1 MEKEK
6 IWMKRWGLLGALLAA
21 GCLLFAACGEEPV
34 VPPQTYAITAE
45 NSADC
50 TLEAPAS
57 AEAGQTVTVT
67 AEVRSELKE
76 VSGVFFNGAACTPAG
91 EGTFTFVMPAEA
103 VTLTAS
109 AQFVQTEILSDDVLY
124 WDAASPGQIA
134 RAREEDASWAGDL
147 FCFRFAEARNLQPSE
162 ITVTSLNPEVIPD
175 EAIGDLSLHSVNMG
189 SMRDYGTFRV
199 SLGKVSPGT
208 AYLAVQAKSSSVTRI
223 DAVVIKKVQVVEYGQ
238 IVQETWNETVNVD
251 LSQVFDRYQ
260 GITVQIYDADAPYS
274 ADDFGVTEIADREMM
289 TLTLAYV
296 PGHRYS
302 FSVYYLDKAGKAVF
316 LDLPGEVYGEGSETT
331 GFAHYKSPFLT
342 FALPDTSIT
351 IAATD

>member
-1 MEKEK
+1 
-6 IWMKRWGLLGALLAA
+6 
-21 GCLLFAACGEEPV
+21 
-34 VPPQTYAITAE
+34 
-45 NSADC
+45 
-50 TLEAPAS
+50 
-57 AEAGQTVTVT
+57 
-67 AEVRSELKE
+67 
-76 VSGVFFNGAACTPAG
+76 
-91 EGTFTFVMPAEA
+91 MPAEA

-109 AQFVQTEILSDDVLY
+109 AQFVTLDRVFDRLGTVRADGDPLRRRVVLGCR
-124 WDAASPGQIA
+124 SPGQIA